1 MSVCGNREERV
12 YEIIAK
18 SKGKKYIKKLESET
32 VLEKPTKYLDEFI
45 KRIQEKKKKKYIKK
59 LESRRA
65 CSSSHF

>member
-18 SKGKKYIKKLESET
+18 VKGKKYIKKLESET

-45 KRIQEKKKKKYIKK
+45 KRVQEKKKKYIKK